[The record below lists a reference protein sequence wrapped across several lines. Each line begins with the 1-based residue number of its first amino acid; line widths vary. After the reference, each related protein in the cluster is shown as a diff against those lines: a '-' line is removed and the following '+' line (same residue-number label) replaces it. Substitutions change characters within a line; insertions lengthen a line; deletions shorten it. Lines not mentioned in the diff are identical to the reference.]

1 MLFEPSDRNYSET
14 ITINSTI
21 INPIEKKLL
30 VGDTINDDDILYT
43 SKYRTDKKIPG
54 ILMYSGQT
62 YGRYKDKMLF
72 KCVPNDKKLPVF
84 LIPYLEKKS
93 KFNKAKINKFILF
106 EFVEWTDKH
115 PRASITNTLGNVNQR
130 DIYYDYQ
137 LYCKNLHIP
146 IQILTKK
153 TTTELWKY
161 DNEDVFNGDEME
173 RRESRNVISIDPEG
187 AVDFDDALGV
197 SQTQDGVAVVSI
209 YISNVVAVLEKLGI
223 WSTISD
229 RVSTIYLP
237 HEKKP
242 MLPSKLSDDVCSL
255 IERKRRSVVAMDVY
269 ISPTGVINHIKYS
282 NCIINV
288 NKNYVYEEEDLKQSD
303 EYNSLYLISR
313 RMNNRLKYLNEIVDS
328 HDVVAFYMLLMNI
341 NVGSYLADKKIGI
354 FRNVTV
360 KNELPDE
367 MNTPELLRDFI
378 KVYSNVNSNYGLYS
392 DNNRH
397 DLIGGGVKFYLQVTS
412 PIRRM
417 CDLVNMMLLQK
428 YVGNIALSRE
438 ATNFIDKWIGQIDL
452 LNENM
457 RSIRRVQNDCNM
469 LNYCLENMD
478 NSRIYIGFVIHYCD
492 KYENYLVYVPEIKF
506 TSYIKNEEKLEK
518 FKEYKFTMHIFN
530 DEFSLK
536 QKVRLQLV
544 L

>member
-1 MLFEPSDRNYSET
+1 M
-14 ITINSTI
+14 
-21 INPIEKKLL
+21 
-30 VGDTINDDDILYT
+30 
-43 SKYRTDKKIPG
+43 
-54 ILMYSGQT
+54 
-62 YGRYKDKMLF
+62 
-72 KCVPNDKKLPVF
+72 
-84 LIPYLEKKS
+84 
-93 KFNKAKINKFILF
+93 
-106 EFVEWTDKH
+106 
-115 PRASITNTLGNVNQR
+115 
-130 DIYYDYQ
+130 
-137 LYCKNLHIP
+137 
-146 IQILTKK
+146 TKK

-269 ISPTGVINHIKYS
+269 ISPTGVINDIKYS

-360 KNELPDE
+360 KNELTEE
-367 MNTPELLRDFI
+367 MNTSELLRDFI
-378 KVYSNVNSNYGLYS
+378 KLYSNVNSNYGLYS

-428 YVGNIALSRE
+428 YIGNIELSSE

-478 NSRIYIGFVIHYCD
+478 NSRIYIGFAIQYCD

-506 TSYIKNEEKLEK
+506 TSYIKTEEKLEK